1 MGFLDK
7 VKKGLGTAAEGA
19 KIASSMA
26 IIKKDLEHAKIK
38 KSKALKQLGEVV
50 YNNKEAFSTEI
61 AFSELL
67 GEIEILDSEIEK
79 LEGELDTEGKKFS
92 SDQSEA
98 TEAVKET
105 VVEVKEDVS
114 ETVLEVKEDVEETV
128 VEVKDELTD
137 QEKK

>member
-26 IIKKDLEHAKIK
+26 IIKKDLEHAKLK

-50 YNNKEAFSTEI
+50 YNNKDDFATEV

-67 GEIEILDSEIEK
+67 EEIETLDSEISK
-79 LEGELDTEGKKFS
+79 LEEELSDEGKKFN
-92 SDQSEA
+92 SDENEVT
-98 TEAVKET
+98 TE
-105 VVEVKEDVS
+105 
-114 ETVLEVKEDVEETV
+114 VEETV
-128 VEVKDELTD
+128 VEVKEELMD
-137 QEKK
+137 QEKQ

>member
-1 MGFLDK
+1 MSFLDK

-26 IIKKDLEHAKIK
+26 IIKKDLEHAKLK

-50 YNNKEAFSTEI
+50 YNNKEDFATEV

-67 GEIEILDSEIEK
+67 EEIETLDSEITK
-79 LEGELDTEGKKFS
+79 LEEELSDEGKKFN
-92 SDQSEA
+92 SDENDVT
-98 TEAVKET
+98 TEVEES
-105 VVEVKEDVS
+105 VVEVKE
-114 ETVLEVKEDVEETV
+114 
-128 VEVKDELTD
+128 ELMD

>member
-7 VKKGLGTAAEGA
+7 VKKGLGTAVDGA

-26 IIKKDLEHAKIK
+26 IIKKDLEHAKLK

-50 YNNKEAFSTEI
+50 YNNKETFASEI

-67 GEIEILDSEIEK
+67 EEIENLDSEIEK
-79 LEGELDTEGKKFS
+79 LEEELSEEGKKFNA
-92 SDQSEA
+92 EE
-98 TEAVKET
+98 TEITEVTEIKET
-105 VVEVKEDVS
+105 TEVTEVTEESVVKVNNEIV
-114 ETVLEVKEDVEETV
+114 
-128 VEVKDELTD
+128 D

>member
-26 IIKKDLEHAKIK
+26 IMKKDLEHAKLK

-50 YNNKEAFSTEI
+50 YNNKENFATEV

-67 GEIEILDSEIEK
+67 VEIEGLDLEIEK
-79 LEGELDTEGKKFS
+79 LEEELTEEGKKFNT
-92 SDQSEA
+92 DESE
-98 TEAVKET
+98 
-105 VVEVKEDVS
+105 VS
-114 ETVLEVKEDVEETV
+114 TDVEETV
-128 VEVKDELTD
+128 VEVKKELMD
-137 QEKK
+137 QEKE

>member
-26 IIKKDLEHAKIK
+26 MIKKDLEHAKLK

-50 YNNKEAFSTEI
+50 YENQEDFSTDVT
-61 AFSELL
+61 FSELL
-67 GEIEILDSEIEK
+67 KEIEALDLEIET
-79 LEGELDTEGKKFS
+79 LEEQLSEEGKKFNTE
-92 SDQSEA
+92 EA
-98 TEAVKET
+98 
-105 VVEVKEDVS
+105 EVSK
-114 ETVLEVKEDVEETV
+114 DVEETV
-128 VEVKDELTD
+128 VEVKEELMD